1 MSETASEVSKELLSI
16 STAYVALSPEKRAA
30 FRARVKQRGIDPSR
44 LPIVPFPGSER
55 RFALSHAQERLWFL
69 WRLDPAS
76 AAYNVTGAVR
86 LRGSLDVRALRA
98 ALDQVVDA
106 HESLRQRFNEVDGV
120 PFQIAGSTQYGWDEF
135 DLDGARDTEAA
146 LEALLASRSAL
157 PFDLERGPLLR
168 VALIRRAADDH
179 LLHISVHHIVADGLS
194 IEVFVA
200 EFAAAYR
207 ACVAA
212 PCAMAVGAPDA
223 ARASV
228 LAPQIQY
235 GDYAQWQREW
245 FDESA
250 LERQLDYWRNRLG
263 MEHPVL
269 ELPHVRSR
277 SGFRSGA
284 GASVVRLLPATL
296 RTALGQLGE
305 AHDATLFMVL
315 LAAFDLLLARYSGQR
330 DIRVGVPVA
339 GRDRHEVMRAIGFFV
354 NTLVVRAEFASLTT
368 FVDLLAQVR
377 ERVLEAH
384 DCADLP
390 FTKVVDALQPQRSL
404 GHTPLFQ
411 AMFNYLG
418 ADRDM
423 PHLPGLEVSNH
434 EVGTQTAR
442 FDLVLAA
449 RDRTN
454 GLEVALTYA
463 EDLFDASVI
472 EQMLDHY
479 VVLLEQ
485 IARNAAAPLAS
496 FELVR
501 EIPAMPAQKA
511 FESVPA
517 RFVASAARQPQ
528 ALAVHCEGER
538 VTYGALDAWA
548 GRIAMCLV
556 AAGVRADERVGICM
570 TRSIGMVASLLGT
583 LRSPGAFVPLD
594 PTYPAERLALM
605 MDDAGV
611 RVLLS
616 DRATREQCGELFAG
630 RTVIDV
636 DALDDDSCEAADA
649 ISNEAVSA
657 RATAAAAP
665 VYAPHPEQL
674 AYVIYTSGST
684 GRPKGV
690 AITHAAFAAHLDDFI
705 AAHQITANDTV
716 LQSSTI
722 NFDVALHELL
732 PALLRGGKVEMRGPE
747 PWDIE
752 TTSRH
757 LIDARVTF
765 SRLPTA
771 YWQQWLRTPPP
782 AEALAALRQIT
793 VGGEGLPGD
802 ALAQWRNGPLGHIG
816 LANLYGPTET
826 TVACMYRATTADDA
840 SQPIVSIGKPY
851 ASRTARVLDS
861 DGNEAP
867 VGALGELCIGGH
879 TLARG
884 YLDRPS
890 LTADR
895 FVPDPSHPGARLYRT
910 GDLCRRRADGA
921 IDFLGRLDQQ
931 VKLRGLRIEPGEIEA
946 ALRRQSGVADAV
958 VVLAKDLGA
967 PRLVAYVVAKHGE
980 SVQSAALQHA
990 LAQQLPAHMVPSAI
1004 ALLEALPL
1012 MRNGKVDRAA
1022 LPAIGAEEN
1031 EQQIAPRND
1040 AERLLLTLWEA
1051 VLGRD
1056 GLSVEDDFFAAGGD
1070 SILSL
1075 QLIARARAQGW
1086 LLTPRQVFEH
1096 PTIAR
1101 LAMVMRP
1108 LEDVGGEAPVEIR
1121 DALPLTPVQAWFFS
1135 RYPDGE
1141 PHWNQSVLLEVR
1153 GELEADA
1160 LERALSAVVARHDA
1174 LRLRFERHPDGWSQ
1188 RVLADAPPGLLSV
1201 NDLRDASQTPGAW
1214 QAALATQGQIA
1225 QQSLDPQAGRL
1236 LKAVYFKVPPT
1247 AKDAPR
1253 TTASGRLLLV
1263 IHHLVVDGVSWRILL
1278 ADLQEAYAATLAREL
1293 PVLGPSTPW
1302 SVWADAQR
1310 KAVGDSRVTAALQ
1323 AWQNVL
1329 ANATPGLPAPHGT
1342 SASSRQIDWRLDA
1355 NATAALRHA
1364 APRAYRLGI
1373 DELLLTALTRTLANA
1388 LGSSGVLLAL
1398 EGHGRESQI
1407 VLGTSE
1413 RGVASTDLSR
1423 TVGWF
1428 TTRYP
1433 VWLSAQPE
1441 ADSQTA
1447 LISTKEHLRS
1457 LPDDGVS
1464 WGWMHAY
1471 GTAAVRDA
1479 LAGLPTPRISFNY
1492 LGQFDQNLGA
1502 DGLFGF
1508 ASEAAG
1514 NPQPDD
1520 EPLGYALDLNGMIVG
1535 DCLSFSWRYDP
1546 AVLAQADVE
1555 ALLATFDREVANLV
1569 AHCAMAT
1576 PRVSA
1581 SDVPLA
1587 ALTQSEL
1594 DALGL
1599 PLATIEDLYPATPL
1613 QQGLIFHSL
1622 MEPGAYLN
1630 RKRMTLR
1637 GALDVDAMRSAWR
1650 TVVAR
1655 HAVLR
1660 TRFVRAH
1667 GGAMLQAVYAEV
1679 PEPFV
1684 VHDWSDRDDYEEAFA
1699 RWFEFEAP
1707 HLIDLDAA
1715 PLMHVA
1721 LIKRPD
1727 GAHDLAWINH
1737 HALSDG
1743 WSSAQLLGELSR
1755 VYHAASRGETPLLD
1769 PVVPYRSYLEWL
1781 REQPDASTWW
1791 RTRLARVDRPALL
1804 LDSVPSLPATRT
1816 SRGVHARAAF
1826 GHRAQTLDVALGAAL
1841 AQAAKS
1847 YGVTLNTLIQG
1858 AWALVLARFG
1868 NRRQVGF
1875 GVTVAGRPAD
1885 LPGSASIQGLFI
1897 NSLPLWV
1904 DVPAQQP
1911 VAEWL
1916 RELQTYN
1923 VELRQAG
1930 HAPLSSIQQWA
1941 GPSFGTL
1948 FDSLLVFENFPV
1960 DPALNDGS
1968 LGLSVA
1974 SSESFERT
1982 HYPLTLGIVPG
1993 ERIAL
1998 EWSWDAE
2005 RIPETTLS
2013 VLQSAY
2019 VDLLAQLARV
2029 QTQNVSL
2036 AALRVAGPS
2045 ALSGAATGAAAHAYR
2060 PFVARFDTVVRQQP
2074 DALAVHCDGVTLSYF
2089 ELNQWANRIARR
2101 LVAVGVARE
2110 ARVGV
2115 CVERSPALI
2124 AALLGVMK
2132 AGGAY
2137 VPLDPAYPR
2146 ERLRDMIDDAQLTT
2160 LLTDAVTRATHA
2172 ELFASTV
2179 CAEVRVDET
2188 TAELDH
2194 DPEHALHAEQLAY
2207 VIYTS
2212 GSTGKPKGVAI
2223 THGALSLHLDD
2234 FIAENGLCAADRVL
2248 QFSTVNF
2255 DSAVEHI
2262 FASLAV
2268 GASLE
2273 LRGPVLWSGA
2283 EFTRVLQERRVTV
2296 ADLPTGYWKQWA
2308 QQLPDDTAGLAL
2320 RRVTV
2325 GGEVLPGNAVAQWF
2339 DGPLADIVLV
2349 NTYGP
2354 TEATVT
2360 ASGQLVIAGHAEN
2373 IAVPV
2378 GAPWASRIY
2387 RILDSDGEPVP
2398 EGGLGE
2404 LCIGGATL
2412 ARGYLGRAAQTAERF
2427 VPDPLGPR
2435 GSRVYRTGD
2444 LCRWLADGSVAYLGR
2459 LDDQVKVRGY
2469 RIELGEIE
2477 RALCAQAGVKEAV
2490 VIARGDHEAKRL
2502 LGYVVLADNVAAVTG
2517 SALREALT
2525 RTLPPYMVPASIVT
2539 LDVLPTL
2546 PNGKLDRK
2554 ALPDADG
2561 DNTDYIAPETPLEMM
2576 LADIWQAVLGI
2587 DRVGALDDFFT
2598 LGGHSLLALQVAAR
2612 LQRAL
2617 DREIALRTLF
2627 ENPVLRSL
2635 AAALDEGAS
2644 ETRHARGLQPV
2655 RRLGRR
2661 ETLPT
2666 HGQERLWFLWR
2677 LAPDNP
2683 AYHLSLAV
2691 QINGELDVPALRKAL
2706 DSVVQR
2712 HEILH
2717 SRFEER
2723 DGAPWLIVDEHL
2735 GCEWSETVFADAN
2748 GAAGPVVAAWL
2759 RNGASRAFDLA
2770 RGPVLRAQL
2779 ARLAG
2784 GSHVFGLVVH
2794 HIAADGWS
2802 MNLLIDELLSA
2813 YAAHRAGRAPA
2824 FAPLPVQYADFAV
2837 WQRETLGATALEQQL
2852 DYWRMRLGD
2861 EQPVLELP
2869 TDRARPALRSSD
2881 GGQVEGVLDQPLADA
2896 LQGFARRHD
2905 ATVFMTLLATFHALL
2920 HRYSGQRDIR
2930 VGIPLSGREQLEI
2943 EPLIGFFV
2951 NTAVIRAD
2959 LTGSLP
2965 FDALLA
2971 QVKQRVLE
2979 AQVNQDVPFAQIV
2992 DALQPVRAA
3001 NHTPLFQAMFNLDI
3015 PAAPLDQHAGTT
3027 LQLRP
3032 LSDQRTAAQ
3041 FDLTLNVTIADQLS
3055 LSFSYAKDLFE
3066 HATVERLMRDYVGM
3080 LTQLVRE
3087 DKASVARVRDF
3098 TLEARPVAQRGASE
3112 SSVLTVPF
3120 LPVHARIAEQALD
3133 SPDAIA
3139 LRCDGATLSYQQLD
3153 QRATRLAQRLLRCG
3167 VMTEARVGV
3176 CVSRSPQM
3184 VVAILAVLKTG
3195 AAYVPLD
3202 PAYPAAHLAG
3212 MIDDALLTCTLVDV
3226 VGRERLA
3233 DIAGDHVF
3241 VEVDGGADRQDQ
3253 TEAEDDPAFAD
3264 ADATGQRACPL
3275 SFAPVRADQ
3284 LAYVI
3289 YTSGSTGKPKGVA
3302 VTHGALIRFLHSMQ
3316 ARLALNTDDVW
3327 LAVTTLSFDIAALE
3341 LYLPLLAGATIE
3353 LATRETVADGRR
3365 LAALVDASHASVMQ
3379 ATPMGWRVLL
3389 DGGWQG
3395 RRETGAPIRAL
3406 CGGEALPVDLAD
3418 ALQTRGV
3425 QLWNMYGPT
3434 ETTIWS
3440 SAARL
3445 DAAGA
3450 PITLGE
3456 PLEHTTLMVL
3466 DADGNPVPDNGI
3478 GELCIG
3484 GANLA
3489 RGYTR
3494 RAGLTAERFL
3504 PDPHG
3509 APGARLY
3516 RTGDLCRVRGDGQL
3530 EYLGRAD
3537 QQVKLRGFRIELGE
3551 TEAAL
3556 RALDG
3561 VADAVC
3567 QIQGKGTSRRLVA
3580 FITGDADP
3588 AALRPL
3594 LASRLPAQ
3602 QVPAQIARLE
3612 VLPLTSNGKLNRKAL
3627 PLLTSATSDAYRPPV
3642 TPTEVLLCRIW
3653 SEVLGAAQVGLD
3665 DDFFALGGHSLLA
3678 VRVASR
3684 VGEALG
3690 RKIELGLLFAHPS
3703 PVEMAAQ
3710 LDHSAAA
3717 NGDGADTLDA
3727 LQDLMDSL

>member
-1 MSETASEVSKELLSI
+1 MSETANEVSKDLLSI
-16 STAYVALSPEKRAA
+16 STAYVALPPDKRAA
-30 FRARVKQRGIDPSR
+30 FRARLKQRGIDPSR
-44 LPIVPFPGSER
+44 LPIVPFPVSER
-55 RFALSHAQERLWFL
+55 RFSLSHAQERLWFL

-86 LRGSLDVRALRA
+86 LRGRLDVPALRA

-106 HESLRQRFNEVDGV
+106 HESLRQRFDEVDGV
-120 PFQIAGSTQYGWDEF
+120 PFQSAGPTHYGWDEF
-135 DLDGARDTEAA
+135 DLGGARDTQAA
-146 LEALLASRSAL
+146 LDALLAGRSAL

-207 ACVAA
+207 ACVATPGA
-212 PCAMAVGAPDA
+212 TAIASAPDV
-223 ARASV
+223 RHSSV
-228 LAPQIQY
+228 LAPRVQY

-245 FDESA
+245 FDEAA
-250 LERQLDYWRNRLG
+250 LERQLDYWRKRLG
-263 MEHPVL
+263 TEHPVL

-277 SGFRSGA
+277 TGLRSGA
-284 GASVVRLLPATL
+284 GASVARVLPATL

-339 GRDRHEVMRAIGFFV
+339 GRDRHEVVRAIGFFV
-354 NTLVVRAEFASLTT
+354 NTLVVRAEFAGLVS
-368 FVDLLAQVR
+368 FADLLAQVR

-384 DCADLP
+384 GCADLP

-404 GHTPLFQ
+404 DHTPLFQ

-423 PHLPGLEVSNH
+423 PHLPGLEVSHH

-449 RDRTN
+449 RDRAH

-463 EDLFDASVI
+463 EDRFDASVI
-472 EQMLDHY
+472 EPMLDHY
-479 VVLLEQ
+479 VALLEQ
-485 IARNAAAPLAS
+485 IARNIAAPLAS

-501 EIPAMPAQKA
+501 EIPVMPVQKA
-511 FESVPA
+511 FEPVPA
-517 RFVASAARQPQ
+517 RFAASVARQPQ
-528 ALAVHCEGER
+528 ALAVHCEVER
-538 VTYGALDAWA
+538 VTYAALDAWA
-548 GRIAMCLV
+548 GRIAQRLA
-556 AAGVRADERVGICM
+556 AAGLRADERVGICM

-611 RVLLS
+611 RVLLT
-616 DRATREQCGELFAG
+616 DAATQQQCGALFDG

-636 DALDDDSCEAADA
+636 HAPDDDSCEAAASAA
-649 ISNEAVSA
+649 I
-657 RATAAAAP
+657 AAP
-665 VYAPHPEQL
+665 AYMPHPEQL

-690 AITHAAFAAHLDDFI
+690 AITHAAFAAHLDDFM
-705 AAHQITANDTV
+705 AAHRIDASDTV

-732 PALLRGGKVEMRGPE
+732 PALLRGGKVEMRGAE

-771 YWQQWLRTPPP
+771 YWQQWLRSPPS

-840 SQPIVSIGKPY
+840 SQPIVSIGMPY

-867 VGALGELCIGGH
+867 AGALGELCIGGH

-890 LTADR
+890 LTAER
-895 FVPDPSHPGARLYRT
+895 FVPDPSYPGARLYRT

-946 ALRRQSGVADAV
+946 ALRRQAGVADAV
-958 VVLAKDLGA
+958 VILAKDLGA
-967 PRLVAYVVAKHGE
+967 PRLVAYVVAKQGE
-980 SVQSAALQHA
+980 SVQGAALQHA

-1004 ALLEALPL
+1004 ALLDALPL

-1031 EQQIAPRND
+1031 EQRLAPRND
-1040 AERLLLTLWEA
+1040 AEHLLLALWKA

-1056 GLSVEDDFFAAGGD
+1056 GLGVEDDFFAAGGD

-1101 LAMVMRP
+1101 LARVMRP
-1108 LEDVGGEAPVEIR
+1108 LEDGGGEVLAEVR

-1141 PHWNQSVLLEVR
+1141 PHWNQSVLLDVR

-1160 LERALSAVVARHDA
+1160 LERALTALVARHDA

-1201 NDLRDASQTPGAW
+1201 SDLRDTGNGLDAPDGW
-1214 QAALATQGQIA
+1214 QAALAAQGQIA

-1236 LKAVYFKVPPT
+1236 VRAVYFKVPST
-1247 AKDAPR
+1247 AHRVAQA
-1253 TTASGRLLLV
+1253 TASGRLLLV
-1263 IHHLVVDGVSWRILL
+1263 IHHLAVDGVSWRILL
-1278 ADLQEAYAATLAREL
+1278 ADLQEAYAATLARKP
-1293 PVLGPSTPW
+1293 PVLGAGTPW
-1302 SVWADAQR
+1302 SVWADGQR
-1310 KAVGDSRVTAALQ
+1310 KAVSDARVSTALH
-1323 AWQNVL
+1323 AWQGVL
-1329 ANATPGLPAPHGT
+1329 AGATPGLPAPRGT

-1355 NATAALRHA
+1355 AATAALRHA

-1398 EGHGRESQI
+1398 EGHGREPQA
-1407 VLGTSE
+1407 VLAANGHSVP
-1413 RGVASTDLSR
+1413 GADLSR

-1433 VWLSAQPE
+1433 VWLPAQPE
-1441 ADSQTA
+1441 ADDAAA
-1447 LISTKEHLRS
+1447 LVSTKERLRS
-1457 LPDDGVS
+1457 LPDKGVS
-1464 WGWMHAY
+1464 WGWLHAY
-1471 GTAAVRDA
+1471 GTPAVHAA
-1479 LAGLPTPRISFNY
+1479 LSGLPAPRISFNY
-1492 LGQFDQNLGA
+1492 LGQFDQSLAAEGP
-1502 DGLFGF
+1502 FGF
-1508 ASEAAG
+1508 ASEPAG

-1520 EPLGYALDLNGMIVG
+1520 EPLVYALDLNGMIVG
-1535 DCLSFSWRYDP
+1535 DCLSLGWRYDP

-1555 ALLATFDREVANLV
+1555 ALLAAFDREVASLV
-1569 AHCAMAT
+1569 AHCADAT
-1576 PRVSA
+1576 PRASA
-1581 SDVPLA
+1581 SDFPLA
-1587 ALTQSEL
+1587 ALTQREL

-1599 PLATIEDLYPATPL
+1599 PLAAIEDLYPATPL

-1630 RKRMTLR
+1630 RKRLTLR
-1637 GALDVDAMRSAWR
+1637 GTLDVDAMRFAWR

-1667 GGAMLQAVYAEV
+1667 GGAMLQAVYAQV

-1684 VHDWSDRDDYEEAFA
+1684 VHDWSERNDYEDAFT

-1707 HLIDLDAA
+1707 HRVDLDAA

-1755 VYHAASRGETPLLD
+1755 AYRAASRGETLVLD

-1781 REQPDASTWW
+1781 REQPDAGTWW
-1791 RTRLARVDRPALL
+1791 RARLTRVDRPALL
-1804 LDSVPSLPATRT
+1804 LDSVPSLPETART
-1816 SRGVHARAAF
+1816 SRGAHAPTRAVF
-1826 GHRAQTLDVALGAAL
+1826 GHRAQTLDIGLGAAL
-1841 AQAAKS
+1841 AQAAQTC
-1847 YGVTLNTLIQG
+1847 GVTLNTLIQG
-1858 AWALVLARFG
+1858 AWALLLARFG

-1885 LPGSASIQGLFI
+1885 LAGSASIQGLFI

-1911 VAEWL
+1911 VADWL

-1948 FDSLLVFENFPV
+1948 FDSLLVFENYPV

-1982 HYPLTLGIVPG
+1982 HYALTLGIVPG

-2029 QTQNVSL
+2029 QTLQTQDAPL
-2036 AALRVAGPS
+2036 AALRVAGRS

-2060 PFVARFDTVVRQQP
+2060 PFVTRFEAAVRQQP
-2074 DALAVHCDGVTLSYF
+2074 DALAVHCDGATLSYL
-2089 ELNQWANRIARR
+2089 ELNQWVNRIAHR
-2101 LVAVGVARE
+2101 LTAVGVKRE
-2110 ARVGV
+2110 TRVGV

-2132 AGGAY
+2132 AGAAY

-2146 ERLRDMIDDAQLTT
+2146 ERLRDMIDDARLTT
-2160 LLTDAVTRATHA
+2160 LVTDAGTRATHA

-2188 TAELDH
+2188 SGEREH
-2194 DPEHALHAEQLAY
+2194 DPECQLHLEQLAY

-2223 THGALSLHLDD
+2223 SHGALSLHLDD
-2234 FIAENGLCAADRVL
+2234 FIAENGLCATDRVL

-2268 GASLE
+2268 GAALE

-2283 EFTRVLQERRVTV
+2283 EFTRVLKERRVTV

-2325 GGEVLPGNAVAQWF
+2325 GGEALPGNAVAQWF
-2339 DGPLADIVLV
+2339 AGPLADIVLV

-2360 ASGQLVIAGHAEN
+2360 ASGQPVTAGHAES

-2387 RILDSDGEPVP
+2387 RILDADGEPAA

-2427 VPDPLGPR
+2427 VPDLSGPP
-2435 GSRVYRTGD
+2435 GSRLYRTGD

-2477 RALCAQAGVKEAV
+2477 RALCGQPGVREAV
-2490 VIARGDHEAKRL
+2490 VVARGDHEAKRL
-2502 LGYVVLADNVAAVTG
+2502 LGYVVLADESSASTG
-2517 SALREALT
+2517 STLCEALA
-2525 RTLPPYMVPASIVT
+2525 RTLPAYMVPAAIVT
-2539 LDVLPTL
+2539 LERLPTL

-2554 ALPDADG
+2554 ALPDVDKDSAD
-2561 DNTDYIAPETPLEMM
+2561 YVAPETALETM
-2576 LADIWQAVLGI
+2576 LADIWQKVLGI
-2587 DRVGALDDFFT
+2587 ERVGALDDFFS

-2617 DREIALRTLF
+2617 DREVALRMLF
-2627 ENPVLRSL
+2627 EHPVLRSL
-2635 AAALDEGAS
+2635 AAALDEGARAS
-2644 ETRHARGLQPV
+2644 SHARGLQPV

-2691 QINGELDVPALRKAL
+2691 QVDGELDVLALRAAL
-2706 DSVVQR
+2706 DSVVRR

-2723 DGAPWLIVDEHL
+2723 DGAPWLIVDEQL
-2735 GCEWSETVFADAN
+2735 GCEWSETVFPDVSDA
-2748 GAAGPVVAAWL
+2748 AAPGVAAWL
-2759 RNGASRAFDLA
+2759 RDGAARSFDLS

-2779 ARLAG
+2779 GRLAG

-2837 WQRETLGATALEQQL
+2837 WQRETLDAAALEQQL

-2869 TDRARPALRSSD
+2869 SDRPRPALRSSD
-2881 GGQVEGVLDQPLADA
+2881 GGQLEGMLDLPLADA

-2905 ATVFMTLLATFHALL
+2905 VTLFMTLLATFHALL
-2920 HRYSGQRDIR
+2920 YRYGGQRDIR
-2930 VGIPLSGREQLEI
+2930 VGIPLSGREQLAI

-2959 LTGSLP
+2959 LTGALP
-2965 FDALLA
+2965 FDELLA

-2992 DALQPVRAA
+2992 DALQPARAA
-3001 NHTPLFQAMFNLDI
+3001 SHTPLFQAMFNLDV
-3015 PAAPLDQHAGTT
+3015 PAGPLDQHAGTG

-3032 LSDQRTAAQ
+3032 LGDRRTAAQ
-3041 FDLTLNVTIADQLS
+3041 FDLTLNVSIAERLS
-3055 LSFSYAKDLFE
+3055 LSFSYATDLFE
-3066 HATVERLMRDYVGM
+3066 RATVERLLRDYVGM

-3087 DKASVARVRDF
+3087 DATRALRLRDF
-3098 TLEARPVAQRGASE
+3098 ALEARPVAQRGASDP
-3112 SSVLTVPF
+3112 SAFATPF
-3120 LPVHARIAEQALD
+3120 APVHARIAAQASD

-3153 QRATRLAQRLLRCG
+3153 QWATRLAGRLLRCG
-3167 VMTEARVGV
+3167 VKAQTRVGV

-3184 VVAILAVLKTG
+3184 LVAILAVLKTG

-3212 MIDDALLTCTLVDV
+3212 MIDDALLTCTLVDA

-3241 VEVDGGADRQDQ
+3241 VEVDGGVDGQQ
-3253 TEAEDDPAFAD
+3253 PGEAKDVAEFAD
-3264 ADATGQRACPL
+3264 ADAVGQGTQHL

-3302 VTHGALIRFLHSMQ
+3302 VTHGALMRFLDSMQ
-3316 ARLALNTDDVW
+3316 ARLALNAADVW

-3353 LATRETVADGRR
+3353 LATRETVADGRS
-3365 LAALVDASHASVMQ
+3365 LAALVDASRASVMQ

-3389 DGGWQG
+3389 DGGWHG
-3395 RRETGAPIRAL
+3395 CLSTGAPMRAL
-3406 CGGEALPVDLAD
+3406 CGGEALPADLAD

-3445 DAAGA
+3445 DSAGA
-3450 PITLGE
+3450 PITLGA

-3561 VADAVC
+3561 VADAAC
-3567 QIQGKGTSRRLVA
+3567 QIQGEGTSRRLVA
-3580 FITGDADP
+3580 FVTGAADP
-3588 AALRPL
+3588 AALRAL
-3594 LASRLPAQ
+3594 LTNRLPAQ

-3612 VLPLTSNGKLNRKAL
+3612 GLPLTSNGKLDRKAL
-3627 PLLTSATSDAYRPPV
+3627 PLLTSVTTERYRPPV
-3642 TPTEVLLCRIW
+3642 TATEVLLCRIW
-3653 SEVLGAAQVGLD
+3653 SEVLGVAQVGLD

-3678 VRVASR
+3678 VRVAAR
-3684 VGEALG
+3684 LGEALG

-3703 PVEMAAQ
+3703 LVEVAAQ
-3710 LDHSAAA
+3710 LDRSAAA
-3717 NGDGADTLDA
+3717 NGDGTDTLDA